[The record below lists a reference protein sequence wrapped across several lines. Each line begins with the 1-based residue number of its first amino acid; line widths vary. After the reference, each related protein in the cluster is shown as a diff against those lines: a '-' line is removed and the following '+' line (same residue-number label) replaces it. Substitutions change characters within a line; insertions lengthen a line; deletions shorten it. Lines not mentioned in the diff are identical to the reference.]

1 MESIEL
7 LGIKITPGTL
17 EEICQEIGF
26 LAGQKRQSFIID
38 ANVHGVNLARQLPWL
53 AEFYHR
59 ADLVY
64 VDGAGVVLGARLLGN
79 HIRRARPWP
88 TWGGRPWPIWPRRA
102 IACISWA
109 IPREWLHKQ
118 LRD

>member
-7 LGIKITPGTL
+7 LGIKITPGTQ
-17 EEICQEIGF
+17 EEICQEIGC

-38 ANVHGVNLARQLPWL
+38 ANVYGINLARQLPWL

-64 VDGAGVVLGARLLGN
+64 VDGAGVVLGARLLGY
-79 HIRRARPWP
+79 HLPPRQTMADLGWPAVAHLVCERP
-88 TWGGRPWPIWPRRA
+88 
-102 IACISWA
+102 
-109 IPREWLHKQ
+109 
-118 LRD
+118 